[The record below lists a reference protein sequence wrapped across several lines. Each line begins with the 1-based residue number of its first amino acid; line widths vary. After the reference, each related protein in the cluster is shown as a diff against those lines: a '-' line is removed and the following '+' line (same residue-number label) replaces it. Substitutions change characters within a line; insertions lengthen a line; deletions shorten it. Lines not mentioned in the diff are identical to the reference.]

1 MNIDPLK
8 KFLQTVS
15 DESLSDEENYL
26 AFTDAHRTK
35 TEEILWQKE
44 HDIKAAYEK
53 AMSDLRAERRDHN
66 DGLTTVMR
74 TRHSAARLQHA
85 IIENMAG
92 NDIIDI
98 ERSIID
104 ELDRLAHNCDLDL
117 HDDETFALIFDK
129 KLMPEL
135 TLDVTNKAEFNALLL
150 TLAQNNDAIIL
161 KQHCAII
168 QDEYRAIQNEPYG
181 DDYSARLIAG
191 FVSLTE
197 QIKSSAEELSTS
209 EDDLVKQAL
218 AVFNI
223 RSQDDI
229 AAKWLKAQHKI
240 AANNI
245 FQDIDKFD
253 LGTPPNIT
261 DELILELSRINFTA
275 KRFKQ
280 AMLTDKSEEFTALQ
294 SEFIDAV
301 QNRKNYRHPAKEMKQ
316 IAQILRNPDFIVH
329 NIL

>member
-8 KFLQTVS
+8 KFLQTVN

-26 AFTDAHRTK
+26 AFTDAHRTE
-35 TEEILWQKE
+35 TAEILWQRE

-53 AMSDLRAERRDHN
+53 AMSDLRAERRHYS
-66 DGLTTVMR
+66 DGLATVMR
-74 TRHSAARLQHA
+74 TRNAAARLQHA

-104 ELDRLAHNCDLDL
+104 ELDRLACSCDLDL
-117 HDDETFALIFDK
+117 HDDETFALVFNK

-161 KQHCAII
+161 KQHCALI

-191 FVSLTE
+191 FISLTE
-197 QIKSSAEELSTS
+197 QIENSAAELSIN

-218 AVFNI
+218 TAFNI
-223 RSQDDI
+223 RSKDDI
-229 AAKWLKAQHKI
+229 AAKWQKAQHKI

-280 AMLTDKSEEFTALQ
+280 AILTDKSEEFTALQ

-301 QNRKNYRHPAKEMKQ
+301 QNRKNYRHSAKEMKQ